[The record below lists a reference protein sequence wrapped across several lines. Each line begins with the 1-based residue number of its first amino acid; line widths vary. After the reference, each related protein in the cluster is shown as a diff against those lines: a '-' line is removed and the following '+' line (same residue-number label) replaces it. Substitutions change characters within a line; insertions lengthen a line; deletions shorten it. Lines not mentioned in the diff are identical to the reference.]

1 MAVIS
6 DSPRIRAIARAVLAI
21 AVVQALFWLVLM
33 PLITPK
39 DMPHDRLKI
48 YGIEMA
54 ELSSADWSE
63 VGKARFARIE
73 TPYETCCKTGYR
85 AFRSYFDLPAVPDGG
100 LAIVPVID
108 VDNFTVRVNGS
119 LIFAEGRMDMPNQTY
134 DGLFRGTFRI
144 PASALKTGRNEVVY
158 TTVRGPGTP
167 FVYFNDYTVGT
178 YAPVKAH
185 YRQREFM
192 LNGYALISI
201 TIAYLVAALAFIA
214 WLRGGRNPY
223 LFWLGVL
230 ALCWA
235 LRLHHDEIMDPLLR
249 GKARLTFLLFFTTLL
264 PVAWLN
270 LADSWDGQRIRWLQG
285 ASLTLFGLVFGAF
298 AWIVW
303 ADLQGG
309 SATVDEYST
318 VFSGVLSL
326 GTVLLFVRKF
336 IREQQERQWELAIYV
351 VLCTLMFRDGL
362 HVFFDVRDGR
372 MVTLE
377 MVVPI
382 LLAGLVIAFVARNVR
397 LFQSQGQIN
406 ALLQTQLDQRTA
418 ELEAAHSREKAMVMT
433 QAHQA
438 ERQRIMRDM
447 HDGLGSNLMSM
458 LLMAKRGKVEAPV
471 VAEGLQTVIDEMRL
485 MIDSMDSVGES
496 LQSALTIFRDRMQSR
511 VEAAGKRFVWNQAD
525 IALPGYGPRGVLQ
538 VFRVMQE
545 AVSNALKHSSGD
557 TVSISVVAPTHSDH
571 ALRIVVADNGAG
583 LGAANARGRGMANM
597 AGRAEA
603 IGAGLEIVDSDK
615 GVSVVLDLPRAGS
628 AFEA

>member
-1 MAVIS
+1 
-6 DSPRIRAIARAVLAI
+6 
-21 AVVQALFWLVLM
+21 
-33 PLITPK
+33 
-39 DMPHDRLKI
+39 
-48 YGIEMA
+48 
-54 ELSSADWSE
+54 
-63 VGKARFARIE
+63 VGKASFAKIE

-108 VDNFTVRVNGS
+108 ADNFTVRVNGT
-119 LIFAEGRMDMPNQTY
+119 LIFGEGRMDMPKQTY
-134 DGLFRGTFRI
+134 NGLFRGTIRI
-144 PASALKTGRNEVVY
+144 PSSALKTGRNEVVY

-167 FVYFNDYTVGT
+167 FVYINDYTVGT

-185 YRQREFM
+185 YLQREFM

-223 LFWLGVL
+223 LFWLAVL

-235 LRLHHDEIMDPLLR
+235 LRMHHDEIMDPVLR
-249 GKARLTFLLFFTTLL
+249 GKARLTFLLFFSTLL

-270 LADSWDGQRIRWLQG
+270 LADSWDGQRIKWLQS
-285 ASLTLFGLVFGAF
+285 ASLALFATVFGTF

-326 GTVLLFVRKF
+326 GTVLLFLRKF
-336 IREQQERQWELAIYV
+336 FRQQLERQWELAIYV
-351 VLCTLMFRDGL
+351 VLCTLMIRDGL
-362 HVFFDVRDGR
+362 HVFFDVTDGR
-372 MVTLE
+372 LVALE

-382 LLAGLVIAFVARNVR
+382 LLAALVIAFVARNVR

-418 ELEAAHSREKAMVMT
+418 ELEAAHARETEMVMA
-433 QAHQA
+433 QAHQN

-471 VAEGLQTVIDEMRL
+471 VADGLQTVIDEMRL

-496 LQSALTIFRDRMQSR
+496 LQSALSIFRERMQSR
-511 VEAAGKRFVWNQAD
+511 VEGAGKTFEWHEAELE
-525 IALPGYGPRGVLQ
+525 LPAYGPRGVLQ

-557 TVSISVVAPTHSDH
+557 TVSIAIKPPADGTH
-571 ALRIVVADNGAG
+571 AVRIVIADNGSG
-583 LGAANARGRGMANM
+583 MGAANARGRGMANM
-597 AGRAEA
+597 AGRAKA
-603 IGAGLEIVDSDK
+603 IGADLAVEDSPQ
-615 GVSVVLDLPRAGS
+615 GVRVVLDLPATS
-628 AFEA
+628 QATEA